1 MPKSTKS
8 FLPNHFGKL
17 QLIINTP
24 SKSDFQIN
32 RELKIEVLK
41 LERSAFNQL
50 KNLSLVAP
58 RKNSIESILL
68 YAIAN
73 DSFSKN

>member
-8 FLPNHFGKL
+8 LLPNHFGKL

-58 RKNSIESILL
+58 RKNTIESILL
-68 YAIAN
+68 YAAAN
-73 DSFSKN
+73 DTLSKN